1 MTTPARRRTRPA
13 WLEAAETILL
23 ALVLAFLLR
32 TFVVESFQV
41 SGSSMYPTL
50 LNGQRVLV
58 FKLAYLFQPPETG
71 QIVVFRSPVIPNEDW
86 IKRVIATPG
95 EVVSIR
101 RGQVYLDG
109 RKLDEPYIRRN
120 YAYNYG
126 PARVPPGSL
135 FVLGDNRP
143 DSYDSRYFGFLKESA
158 VRGEAFVVWWPFG
171 DFHLL

>member
-1 MTTPARRRTRPA
+1 MTTPAHRKTRPA

-32 TFVVESFQV
+32 TFVLESFQV

-50 LNGQRVLV
+50 LNGQGVLV

-71 QIVVFRSPVIPNEDW
+71 QIVVFRAPVTPNEDW

-109 RKLDEPYIRRN
+109 KKLDEPYIRRN

-143 DSYDSRYFGFLKESA
+143 VSRDSRYFGFLKDSA
-158 VRGEAFVVWWPFG
+158 VRGKAFVAWWPFG
-171 DFHLL
+171 HFHLL